1 MRLEDVMALVH
12 AGYTKDEIGAMT
24 APEPAPAPA
33 PAPAPEPAPTPA
45 PEPAPTPAP
54 APAPT
59 PAPTPAPAPAPAPA
73 AAPATPVS
81 QTEALLREILGAVQM
96 SNIKKITTEP
106 PVEKG
111 ADVVT
116 ARIINPNYGKEK

>member
-1 MRLEDVMALVH
+1 MKLEDLMALVR
-12 AGYTKDEIGAMT
+12 AGYTKDEISAMT

-33 PAPAPEPAPTPA
+33 PEPAPEPAPQF
-45 PEPAPTPAP
+45 
-54 APAPT
+54 
-59 PAPTPAPAPAPAPA
+59 
-73 AAPATPVS
+73 S
-81 QTEALLREILGAVQM
+81 RTEALLREILGAVQM
-96 SNIKKITTEP
+96 GNINNATTEP

>member
-1 MRLEDVMALVH
+1 MKLEDVMALVR
-12 AGYTKDEIGAMT
+12 AGYTKDEISAMT
-24 APEPAPAPA
+24 APEPAA
-33 PAPAPEPAPTPA
+33 APAPEPAAAPA
-45 PEPAPTPAP
+45 PEPAAAP
-54 APAPT
+54 APE
-59 PAPTPAPAPAPAPA
+59 PA
-73 AAPATPVS
+73 AAPAPEPAAAPAPEHAAAPETRVS

-96 SNIKKITTEP
+96 GNINKATTEP

>member
-1 MRLEDVMALVH
+1 MKLEDVMALVR
-12 AGYTKDEIGAMT
+12 AGYTKDDIAAMSVPEPVAAPT
-24 APEPAPAPA
+24 AEPAPPPSPV
-33 PAPAPEPAPTPA
+33 PAPAPEPAP
-45 PEPAPTPAP
+45 EPSP

-59 PAPTPAPAPAPAPA
+59 PAPQ
-73 AAPATPVS
+73 VS

-96 SNIKKITTEP
+96 GNINKAAMEP

-116 ARIINPNYGKEK
+116 ARIINPNFGKE

>member
-1 MRLEDVMALVH
+1 MKLEDVMALVR
-12 AGYTKDEIGAMT
+12 AGYTKDEISAMT

-33 PAPAPEPAPTPA
+33 PEPAPAPAPEPAAAPA
-45 PEPAPTPAP
+45 PEPAAAP
-54 APAPT
+54 APEPVA
-59 PAPTPAPAPAPAPA
+59 APAPQL
-73 AAPATPVS
+73 S

-96 SNIKKITTEP
+96 GNINKATTEP

>member
-1 MRLEDVMALVH
+1 MKLEDVMALVR
-12 AGYTKDEIGAMT
+12 AGFTKDEISAMT

-33 PAPAPEPAPTPA
+33 PEPAADPAPEPAADPA
-45 PEPAPTPAP
+45 PEPAADPAP
-54 APAPT
+54 QF
-59 PAPTPAPAPAPAPA
+59 
-73 AAPATPVS
+73 S
-81 QTEALLREILGAVQM
+81 RTEALLREILGAVQM
-96 SNIKKITTEP
+96 GNINKATTEP

>member
-1 MRLEDVMALVH
+1 MTMKLEDVMALVR
-12 AGYTKDEIGAMT
+12 AGFTKDEISAMT

-33 PAPAPEPAPTPA
+33 PEPAADPAPEPAADPA
-45 PEPAPTPAP
+45 PEPAADPAP
-54 APAPT
+54 QF
-59 PAPTPAPAPAPAPA
+59 
-73 AAPATPVS
+73 S
-81 QTEALLREILGAVQM
+81 RTEALLREILGAVQM
-96 SNIKKITTEP
+96 GNINKATTEP

>member
-1 MRLEDVMALVH
+1 MKLEDVMALVR
-12 AGYTKDEIGAMT
+12 AGYTKDEISAMT
-24 APEPAPAPA
+24 ATEPAAAPTPEPAAPASEPVAAPAPEPAPEPAPAPVAA
-33 PAPAPEPAPTPA
+33 PAPQ
-45 PEPAPTPAP
+45 
-54 APAPT
+54 
-59 PAPTPAPAPAPAPA
+59 
-73 AAPATPVS
+73 VS

-96 SNIKKITTEP
+96 GNINKATTEP

>member
-1 MRLEDVMALVH
+1 MKLEDVMALVR
-12 AGYTKDEIGAMT
+12 AGYTKDEISAMT

-33 PAPAPEPAPTPA
+33 PEPAPAPAPEPAAAPA
-45 PEPAPTPAP
+45 PEPVAAP
-54 APAPT
+54 APQL
-59 PAPTPAPAPAPAPA
+59 
-73 AAPATPVS
+73 S

-96 SNIKKITTEP
+96 GNINKATTEP

>member
-1 MRLEDVMALVH
+1 MKLEDVTALVR
-12 AGYTKDEIGAMT
+12 AGFTKDEISAMT
-24 APEPAPAPA
+24 APESAAAPAPDPDAAPAPEPDAAPAPEPAPAPA
-33 PAPAPEPAPTPA
+33 PQF
-45 PEPAPTPAP
+45 
-54 APAPT
+54 
-59 PAPTPAPAPAPAPA
+59 
-73 AAPATPVS
+73 S

-96 SNIKKITTEP
+96 GNINKATTEP

>member
-1 MRLEDVMALVH
+1 MKLEDVMALVR
-12 AGYTKDEIGAMT
+12 AGYTKDEISAMSTPEAAPAPAPAPAPDPAPEPAAAPAPEPAAAT

-33 PAPAPEPAPTPA
+33 PQL
-45 PEPAPTPAP
+45 
-54 APAPT
+54 
-59 PAPTPAPAPAPAPA
+59 
-73 AAPATPVS
+73 S
-81 QTEALLREILGAVQM
+81 QTESLLREILGAVQM
-96 SNIKKITTEP
+96 GNINKATTEP